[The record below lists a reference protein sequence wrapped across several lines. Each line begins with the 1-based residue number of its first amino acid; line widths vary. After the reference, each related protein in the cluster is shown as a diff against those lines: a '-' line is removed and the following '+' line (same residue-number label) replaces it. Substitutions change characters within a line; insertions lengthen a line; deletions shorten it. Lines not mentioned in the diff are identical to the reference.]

1 MLFEM
6 LKELRKYMSCIYDL
20 CNSIAELDLIFSF
33 AQYSMRS
40 GLIRPTFGQCMNIK
54 NSKHPILDFINSIVP
69 VENDIVSTMLLF
81 NKITYGSYRFKII
94 RIY

>member
-20 CNSIAELDLIFSF
+20 CNCIAELDLIFSF

-40 GLIRPTFGQCMNIK
+40 GLIRPKFGQYMQIK

-69 VENDIVSTMLLF
+69 VENDIVSTIILF
-81 NKITYGSYRFKII
+81 NEKNY
-94 RIY
+94 IYI